1 MKTRRLLL
9 ALALGFLLL
18 IGLAAAVLWVMVPRL
33 IEREV
38 VSRARDQGIELELGA
53 LDFGWEWARITQ
65 SKARL
70 IDVQGLTL
78 RIDTLDVDLDGFDLK
93 GLAFNGLAVE
103 ADGSLPK
110 LALELAAWTKRF
122 PQAYALPVS
131 ARGVK
136 VEWRPEPGRP
146 WLELSGG
153 SIASTAAG
161 TVVTAEGTRVA
172 GANVGRVG
180 ATWTKTASSVVL
192 GLGETDA
199 AKSPL
204 RIDVDFTA
212 ARPKV
217 VLKLAPT
224 PLERL
229 ADPFAVKLPVQGVS
243 ATAEMTLEFA
253 AREAEMP
260 ERGVARGELRGW
272 IPPHPAELDG
282 FVFGDTTVVESQL
295 EFAPDG
301 SQAKLVE
308 TRITAGK
315 FVLSGGG
322 TLSRESDQ
330 AHLAL
335 DLRGSLPCD
344 ALAGVAAES
353 RLGRLLGQPAGK
365 TAGSVARQIIGGS
378 VSVRVQVDGGTRD
391 LDAARVTRSI
401 GIGCGLKPLT
411 LDDLRRLGETLR
423 LDELS
428 KLPEELNKLSE
439 KFPGALP
446 SGLPPAP
453 SGFPAIPSGFPRIPS
468 SFPKLPPFPSAFPG
482 K

>member
-1 MKTRRLLL
+1 MKTRRLVL

-18 IGLAAAVLWVMVPRL
+18 LGLAAAVLWVMVPRL

-38 VSRARDQGIELELGA
+38 VGRARDQGIELELGA

-70 IDVQGLTL
+70 IDVEGLTL
-78 RIDTLDVDLDGFDLK
+78 RIDTLDVELDGFELK
-93 GLAFNGLAVE
+93 GLAFNGLGVE
-103 ADGSLPK
+103 ADGALPK
-110 LALELAAWTKRF
+110 LALELGAWTKRF
-122 PQAYALPVS
+122 PNAYALPVS

-136 VEWRPEPGRP
+136 LEWRPEPGRP
-146 WLELSGG
+146 WLELTGG
-153 SIASTAAG
+153 SIASTSAG
-161 TVVTAEGTRVA
+161 TVVSAEGTRVA
-172 GANVGRVG
+172 GADVGRVG

-192 GLGETDA
+192 GLGETDVT
-199 AKSPL
+199 KSPL
-204 RIDVDFTA
+204 RVDVDFA
-212 ARPKV
+212 SPRPKV
-217 VLKLAPT
+217 VLKLAST

-243 ATAEMTLEFA
+243 ATADVTLEFA
-253 AREAEMP
+253 SSEAEMP

-282 FVFGDTTVVESQL
+282 FVFGDTTVLETKL

-301 SQAKLVE
+301 SHVKLDQ
-308 TRITAGK
+308 TRLTAGK
-315 FVLSGGG
+315 FVLNGGG
-322 TLSRESDQ
+322 TLAREADQ
-330 AHLAL
+330 ARLTL

-365 TAGSVARQIIGGS
+365 TAGSVARQVVGGS
-378 VSVRVQVDGGTRD
+378 VSIRVQVDGSTRD
-391 LDAARVTRSI
+391 LDAAKVTRSI

-411 LDDLRRLGETLR
+411 LEDLRRLGETLR

-428 KLPEELNKLSE
+428 KLPEELNRM
-439 KFPGALP
+439 FPGALP

-453 SGFPAIPSGFPRIPS
+453 SGFPAIPSGFPGIPS
-468 SFPKLPPFPSAFPG
+468 GFPKLPPFPSAFPR